1 MAINKKQKRI
11 QEQLIHEKNLKI
23 NHEENMLKRELES
36 MRNILNIQ
44 KEKEEDNK
52 KHELNILDINNK
64 TEEEEKGL
72 EYELKFKEDLIQKEK
87 EKNLLVIENE
97 KKEMLSFLELE
108 NNKDEFLLQ
117 ALTAN
122 LMMAQQMNQSN

>member
-1 MAINKKQKRI
+1 MNNIINEKKNDEER
-11 QEQLIHEKNLKI
+11 KNLKI

-52 KHELNILDINNK
+52 KHELNILDIKNK
-64 TEEEEKGL
+64 TEEEEEKGL
-72 EYELKFKEDLIQKEK
+72 EYKIKFKEDLIQKEK

-108 NNKDEFLLQ
+108 NNKNEFLLY
-117 ALTAN
+117 ALRAN